1 MADKRDAFAKNLSVE
16 ILDKIVDE
24 YGFRTDFT
32 SVATTLITDL
42 LGFVMCN
49 RLESSCWD
57 RYCELISTEA
67 KARAKRVRDFETGI
81 KQ

>member
-1 MADKRDAFAKNLSVE
+1 MTEEEYAFARKLVGE

-42 LGFVMCN
+42 LGFVMCK